1 VCGDDI
7 MAAPPYPGPVAV
19 QEAVPLAMGASRP
32 PAEGAPKVA
41 KVTATGERAPAPE
54 KDEDEDEGEGD
65 EGAAWDTV
73 SLYEE
78 ILDEVEAFEYSANGE

>member
-1 VCGDDI
+1 
-7 MAAPPYPGPVAV
+7 MAAPPYSGSVAASD
-19 QEAVPLAMGASRP
+19 AVPLAVGASRP
-32 PAEGAPKVA
+32 PAEGAPAVA
-41 KVTATGERAPAPE
+41 KGQEAHAPKKETE
-54 KDEDEDEGEGD
+54 KDEDEGEGEGD